1 MRKSRMRAVV
11 AGTIGAAVI
20 AVGAP
25 AWAASPSP
33 SASPEAASS
42 PSASPTATATPVTN
56 GLGVTISP
64 PAVIPPGATA
74 TATSTE
80 TPTPTPEAS
89 LTSTPAPSA
98 SPTST
103 RTPGVIVVPGFGEID
118 FKKGCDTF
126 NSFSP
131 IKVPCD
137 KQINGIEDFEV
148 NPLLITATCGPNGP
162 DWTIKNTGAKAL
174 GFGWFD
180 INLGGGISTIAPG
193 ETQKL
198 NTHSKAV
205 IASPWDAATNVLL
218 VAIPAVGF
226 STCPGAPALPAVP
239 VGLPTA
245 PPAAAVPGIPHFTG

>member
-1 MRKSRMRAVV
+1 MRKSRMRAVM
-11 AGTIGAAVI
+11 AGAVGAAVI
-20 AVGAP
+20 AVGGP

-33 SASPEAASS
+33 STSPEATTS
-42 PSASPTATATPVTN
+42 PSASPTATATPLTN
-56 GLGVTISP
+56 GLAVTVSP
-64 PAVIPPGATA
+64 PAITLPTA
-74 TATSTE
+74 TATSTG
-80 TPTPTPEAS
+80 TPTPEAS
-89 LTSTPAPSA
+89 LTSTAVTSA
-98 SPTST
+98 SPTAT
-103 RTPGVIVVPGFGEID
+103 GTPGVIVVPGFGEID

-137 KQINGIEDFEV
+137 KEINGIEDFEV

-198 NTHSKAV
+198 NSHSKAV

-226 STCPGAPALPAVP
+226 STCPGAPAVPAIPANLPV
-239 VGLPTA
+239 A
-245 PPAAAVPGIPHFTG
+245 PPAAAVPGTPHFTG